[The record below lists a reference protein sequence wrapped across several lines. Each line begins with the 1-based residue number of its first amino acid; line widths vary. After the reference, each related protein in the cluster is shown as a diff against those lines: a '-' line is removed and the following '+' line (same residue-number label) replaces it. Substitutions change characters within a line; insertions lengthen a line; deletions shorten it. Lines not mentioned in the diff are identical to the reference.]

1 MSLGTQIK
9 QRRKALGLTQQELA
23 DKLNLSRSTV
33 ANWEIDRNYPDI
45 KLLLSISKI
54 LDITLEELL
63 TENDDLVE
71 RISSDTI
78 VRKKQSR
85 KINVLYCAVIVLCL
99 ILLATVFLS
108 NGRDISGE
116 SHIASAQIDG
126 NTLHIKTDLPF
137 YKSTGGYFMNYTD
150 SSRENL
156 EISISAVFSMDH
168 NEVLDIP
175 LEEDELRDLRSI
187 SFSDTENTY
196 KVLKVQNGRIVE

>member
-45 KLLLSISKI
+45 KLLLSISEI

-71 RISSDTI
+71 RISSDTM

-85 KINVLYCAVIVLCL
+85 TIKILYCAVIVLCL
-99 ILLATVFLS
+99 ILLATVFFS
-108 NGRDISGE
+108 NGRDISDA
-116 SHIASAQIDG
+116 SCIASAQING

-137 YKSTGGYFMNYTD
+137 YKSTGGYFMDYTD
-150 SSRENL
+150 GSRENL
-156 EISISAVFSMDH
+156 EISISAVFSMYH
-168 NEVLDIP
+168 NETLDIP

-187 SFSDTENTY
+187 SFSDTKSTY
-196 KVLKVQNGRIVE
+196 KMLKVRDGRIVE

>member
-78 VRKKQSR
+78 VEEKTEQKN
-85 KINVLYCAVIVLCL
+85 KNPVLCSHSTL
-99 ILLATVFLS
+99 PDPAGYGFFQQ
-108 NGRDISGE
+108 RSGYIRRE
-116 SHIASAQIDG
+116 SYRIGSDKRQYAA
-126 NTLHIKTDLPF
+126 
-137 YKSTGGYFMNYTD
+137 YKN
-150 SSRENL
+150 R
-156 EISISAVFSMDH
+156 SAVLQKHRRVSYRLH
-168 NEVLDIP
+168 
-175 LEEDELRDLRSI
+175 
-187 SFSDTENTY
+187 
-196 KVLKVQNGRIVE
+196 

>member
-9 QRRKALGLTQQELA
+9 QRRKTLGLTQQELA

-45 KLLLSISKI
+45 KLLLSISEI
-54 LDITLEELL
+54 LDITLEELF

-71 RISSDTI
+71 RISSDTM

-85 KINVLYCAVIVLCL
+85 TIKVLYCAVIVLCL
-99 ILLATVFLS
+99 ILLATVFFS
-108 NGRDISGE
+108 NGRDISDA
-116 SHIASAQIDG
+116 SCIASAQING

-137 YKSTGGYFMNYTD
+137 YKSTGGYFMDYTD
-150 SSRENL
+150 GSRENL
-156 EISISAVFSMDH
+156 EISISAVFSMYH
-168 NEVLDIP
+168 NETLDIP

-187 SFSDTENTY
+187 SFSDTKSTY
-196 KVLKVQNGRIVE
+196 KMLKVRDGRIVE